1 MDERPGRANRSF
13 PGTRMSLLDNT
24 QLALES
30 AMSGSMMRQSLLTND
45 LANANTP
52 GFKPEDVNFQQTLS
66 SAMAEG
72 QSPSAVNYTPYVENV
87 TNSQDGNGVDSD
99 TVNAN
104 IAENGLL
111 YQDLTQIAA
120 SREEIL
126 KTAMNSTSS

>member
-1 MDERPGRANRSF
+1 MKAQGGLKNLY

-30 AMSGSMMRQSLLTND
+30 AMSGSMLRQSLLAND

-52 GFKPEDVNFQQTLS
+52 GFKPEDVNFQQTLAG
-66 SAMAEG
+66 AMADG
-72 QSPSAVNYTPYVENV
+72 QSPTNVNFTPFVENV
-87 TNSQDGNGVDSD
+87 SNSQNGNGVDSD

-120 SREEIL
+120 SREGIL
-126 KTAMNSTSS
+126 KTAMNNTSA